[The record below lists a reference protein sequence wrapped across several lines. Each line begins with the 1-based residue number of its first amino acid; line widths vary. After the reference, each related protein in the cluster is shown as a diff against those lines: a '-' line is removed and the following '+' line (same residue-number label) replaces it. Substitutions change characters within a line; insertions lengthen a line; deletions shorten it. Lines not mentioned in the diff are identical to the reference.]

1 VRRLAVAR
9 RTLEQRFIRLMG
21 RTPAAEIRRV
31 RIEVAKRLLI
41 ESDKS
46 VAQVARASGFSQQ
59 DLFSRTFRR
68 SVGVPP
74 SDFRRQ
80 HQRSGKGAEV

>member
-1 VRRLAVAR
+1 
-9 RTLEQRFIRLMG
+9 MG

-41 ESDKS
+41 ETDKS
-46 VAQVARASGFSQQ
+46 VAEVARASGFSQQ

-68 SVGVPP
+68 SVGIPP
-74 SDFRRQ
+74 SDYRRQ
-80 HQRSGKGAEV
+80 HQRDVNGADL